1 MLSVIRILQ
10 FEYEAR
16 GIGATKDR
24 QSGRCRA
31 MTQSAS
37 NLVRAGIS

>member
-31 MTQSAS
+31 NSIHQQ
-37 NLVRAGIS
+37 LL